1 MLPVEPPWADRNAH
15 FELLLVDGFAHFAHF
30 DCLVANIEHPWA
42 DRSPWADRNARFE
55 LLLVCGFAHFAHFDC
70 LVACIEHPMARRNA
84 RFERLLVRGFAHF
97 AHFDCLVA
105 CIEHPMARR
114 NARFERLLVRGF
126 AHFAHFDCLVACVEH
141 PSASRNRRFE
151 HLLARGFAHFD
162 CLAVACIPHRL
173 GHSARPSAGNPS
185 PVPTFRVKKRVHY
198 VEKPS
203 QPLLGFPKK
212 NVGVAALRQPE
223 GYAVHLA
230 GNSPSEG
237 SLAHFENPSR

>member
-55 LLLVCGFAHFAHFDC
+55 LLLVC
-70 LVACIEHPMARRNA
+70 
-84 RFERLLVRGFAHF
+84 GFAHF